1 VSDTSRSIPVRG
13 GISQREIAER
23 SGVSIATVSR
33 ALSGSS
39 SVSPRTRAQILS
51 AVRALEAEGIGH
63 SLDSMIVRTI
73 GLTNSHL
80 VTNPYSP
87 GNETMVQ
94 EILGGVEHVANEHN
108 CNVYTLHQS
117 GFLLDQ
123 RRDAFFSAVDGL
135 LLTGGVISPDLIES
149 IGRRGIACVLV
160 GGHLPE
166 SPYPSVSGDIA
177 RGTYITVQHLIQLG
191 HRRIAMINGPAD
203 TYTSIER
210 RAGFLEALFDA
221 DVSVSRDWILW
232 KNGYEGFS
240 AETGKELTA
249 ELLDMHEL
257 PTAIVYASD
266 TLALGGLGVLTSA
279 GLRVP
284 EDVSITGF
292 DDAQIATA
300 MSPQLT
306 TVKVDRVAW
315 GTRALERLLRILD
328 GGRPSEPD
336 RLLLPVHL
344 NIRES
349 TGPVQEAQ

>member
-1 VSDTSRSIPVRG
+1 VPDSFRSIPVRS

-39 SVSPRTRAQILS
+39 AVSPRTRAQILS
-51 AVRALEAEGIGH
+51 AVRALESEGTGLVRQ
-63 SLDSMIVRTI
+63 SNELRTI

-80 VTNPYSP
+80 VSNPYSP

-94 EILGGVEHVANEHN
+94 EILGGVEEAAQAHN
-108 CNVYTLHQS
+108 AVVYTLHQS

-135 LLTGGVISPDLIES
+135 LLTGGVISPELADAVS
-149 IGRRGIACVLV
+149 RRGIACVLI
-160 GGHLPE
+160 GGHLPN
-166 SPYPSVSGDIA
+166 SSFPSVSGDIT
-177 RGTYITVQHLIQLG
+177 RGTYLSVQHLIELG
-191 HRRIAMINGPAD
+191 HQRIALVNGPPE

-210 RAGFLEALFDA
+210 RAGYLEAMFDA
-221 DVSVSRDWILW
+221 DLPVSREWIVW
-232 KNGYEGFS
+232 RNGYEGFS
-240 AETGKELTA
+240 AEAGKELTG
-249 ELLDMHEL
+249 ELLGIPEP
-257 PTAIVYASD
+257 PTAIVYGSD

-292 DDAQIATA
+292 DDAQIATV

-349 TGPVQEAQ
+349 TGPV